1 MEFIPFIQLAVISA
15 LAVMMFN
22 LNNRVRDLEMDMDE
36 VDSDLD
42 SLDMDLDRD
51 FDRIEEN
58 MEREFSRLENRVNA
72 VQA

>member
-22 LNNRVRDLEMDMDE
+22 LNNRVRDLEIDMDE
-36 VDSDLD
+36 VDTDLD

-51 FDRIEEN
+51 FDRIEEDMN
-58 MEREFSRLENRVNA
+58 RLESRVTA
-72 VQA
+72 ARA

>member
-1 MEFIPFIQLAVISA
+1 MEFIPFIQLAVITA

-42 SLDMDLDRD
+42 ALDMDLDRD
-51 FDRIEEN
+51 FERLESDMDRGFERIEN
-58 MEREFSRLENRVNA
+58 QVAARA
-72 VQA
+72 

>member
-42 SLDMDLDRD
+42 SLDMDLERD
-51 FDRIEEN
+51 FDRIEEV
-58 MEREFSRLENRVNA
+58 MDREFSRLENRVNA
-72 VQA
+72 AQA

>member
-1 MEFIPFIQLAVISA
+1 MEFIPFIQLAVLTA
-15 LAVMMFN
+15 LTVMMFN

-51 FDRIEEN
+51 FDRIEEGL
-58 MEREFSRLENRVNA
+58 EKLENRVTA
-72 VQA
+72 AQA

>member
-58 MEREFSRLENRVNA
+58 MDREFSRLENRVNA